1 MATKTKLALPPLDV
15 IEKLLSYPVVIV
27 FPHTRHFGVRDSL
40 AQAGHASVYAVG
52 EYGNGKHHLL
62 GFASMTDQLSEIM
75 VFVDLL
81 AGIRGVQFYFNGLL
95 LNKRGYEVQHVVNCY
110 IQSQKCTDW
119 RAHCHRIIEIDF
131 EEPGKGKWSDSNS
144 VKYISP
150 CHIAFN
156 YNRRSISPEHPSSL
170 KDQLQAYAVDAGCE
184 WCPNF
189 DAAAFIPLDKIKEM
203 EHPYGFQLLKL

>member
-62 GFASMTDQLSEIM
+62 GFASMNDQLSEIM

-81 AGIRGVQFYFNGLL
+81 AGIQGVKFYFNRLL
-95 LNKRGYEVQHVVNCY
+95 LNKNGYEVKHVVNCY

-119 RAHCHRIIEIDF
+119 RAHCHRIIRIESD
-131 EEPGKGKWSDSNS
+131 EPISKKWSGSNTDRF
-144 VKYISP
+144 ITP
-150 CHIAFN
+150 CHIAVN
-156 YNRRSISPEHPSSL
+156 YNRTYISAKHPSSL
-170 KDQLQAYAVDAGCE
+170 KDQLQAAAVAAGCD

-189 DAAAFIPLDKIKEM
+189 DAAAFLPLDRIGEADR
-203 EHPYGFQLLKL
+203 PYGFQLLKL